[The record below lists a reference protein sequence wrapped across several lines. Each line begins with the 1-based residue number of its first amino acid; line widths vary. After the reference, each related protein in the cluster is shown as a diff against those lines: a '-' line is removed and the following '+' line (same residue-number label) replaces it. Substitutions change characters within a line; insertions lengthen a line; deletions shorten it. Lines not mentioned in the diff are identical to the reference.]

1 MEKAHKELDNFMKA
15 QISER
20 KAELRGDDAR
30 GRREDVFSLLIRA
43 NEVDDEDLGSKEPML
58 SDQELVRWSGSQGL
72 AQGL

>member
-43 NEVDDEDLGSKEPML
+43 NEADDEDMGSKHQVL
-58 SDQELVRWSGSQGL
+58 SDEELVRS
-72 AQGL
+72 